1 MYTNPCRAGRSVSI
15 CRWSNESRKAGPSAT
30 AASEG
35 RTTARNPGVGV
46 GVGVGMGDGR
56 AGGANRPAWLQQYE
70 LVGKIGEGTY
80 GLVFLAR
87 LKPAHPAPGRRGPPI
102 AIKKFKQSKEGDG
115 VSPTAIRE
123 IMVRASFCLSS
134 SAALSIPLPFPGA
147 GAPNPSL
154 TYLVASQ
161 LLREINHENVVKLV
175 NVHINHA
182 DMTLYLAFDYTEQD
196 LYVCQFNSIP
206 LSRA

>member
-1 MYTNPCRAGRSVSI
+1 LSLVQQVK
-15 CRWSNESRKAGPSAT
+15 ESRPSAT
-30 AASEG
+30 AASEE
-35 RTTARNPGVGV
+35 RTTAGNPGGGGGSPARRGV
-46 GVGVGMGDGR
+46 ASGRGDGR

-154 TYLVASQ
+154 TYLVSSQ

-182 DMTLYLAFDYTEQD
+182 DMSLYLAFDYAEHD
-196 LYVCQFNSIP
+196 LYVCDFAFNPVP